1 MSIVKTFANAL
12 MPAATLAVAL
22 SVATTAPAAATDWVY
37 YSPQSSPQYITPR
50 AAQMFVDKVKAA
62 TNGELDIRFRLFGSL
77 SIQAADVTQAVSDN
91 VIQMGDD
98 QIFSG
103 NIPLAGIVKLPG
115 LAGTFEEYDKAEAA
129 VRPIVEAGYAEK
141 GVMVLHGF
149 AIPQYIWGNTPLTS
163 LADLKGLKVRTG
175 TPEQAEF
182 VRKLGATS
190 LTMGPAEVPSA
201 LERRLVDAIVT
212 GIGGGELWQD
222 QLTTAYLYPVNFNGI
237 YIVVN
242 KAAFDALTPEQQAAV
257 RQASAETDQWLRET
271 SMAEDT
277 AALEALRAK
286 MTITDPTA
294 EDIAIAAELMP
305 SIWEDWAKAHAP
317 EGADVLATVNQALGR

>member
-1 MSIVKTFANAL
+1 MSIAKTL
-12 MPAATLAVAL
+12 SHVLVPAAALAAAFSFA
-22 SVATTAPAAATDWVY
+22 SVEPANATDWVY

-50 AAQMFVDKVKAA
+50 AAQMFVDKVKEA
-62 TNGELDIRFRLFGSL
+62 TNGELDIKFRLFGSL

-129 VRPIVEAGYAEK
+129 VRPIVEAGYGEK

-149 AIPQYIWGNTPLTS
+149 AIPQYIWGNTKLES
-163 LADLKGLKVRTG
+163 LADLEGLKVRTG

-201 LERRLVDAIVT
+201 LERGLVDAIVT

-222 QLTTAYLYPVNFNGI
+222 QLKTAYLYPVNFNGI

-242 KAAFDALTPEQQAAV
+242 KAAFDALTPDQQQAV
-257 RQASAETDQWLRET
+257 LQASKETDQWLRET

-277 AALEALRAK
+277 ADLEAMRAK
-286 MTITDPTA
+286 LTITDPTP
-294 EDIAIAAELMP
+294 EDIAMAAELMP
-305 SIWEDWAKAHAP
+305 TIWEDWAKQHGS
-317 EGADVLATVNQALGR
+317 EGEEVLATVNKALGR

>member
-1 MSIVKTFANAL
+1 MSISKIVRTRL
-12 MPAATLAVAL
+12 L
-22 SVATTAPAAATDWVY
+22 PAAALAAGLSTFSVNPGSATDWTY

-50 AAQMFVDKVKAA
+50 GAEMFVARVKEL
-62 TNGELDIRFRLFGSL
+62 TNGSLNIKFRLFGSL
-77 SIQAADVTQAVSDN
+77 SIQAADVTQAVADN

-103 NIPLAGIVKLPG
+103 NIPLAGVIKLPG
-115 LAGTFEEYDKAEAA
+115 LAGTFEEYAKAEAA

-141 GVMVLHGF
+141 GVAVLHDF
-149 AIPQYIWGNTPLTS
+149 AIPQYLWGNGS
-163 LADLKGLKVRTG
+163 LASLSDLKGLKVRTG

-201 LERRLVDAIVT
+201 LERGLVDAIVT

-222 QLTTAYLYPVNFNGI
+222 QLKTAYLYPVNFNGI

-242 KAAFDALTPEQQAAV
+242 KAAFDALTPEEQAAV
-257 RQASAETDQWLRET
+257 KQASAETDQWLRET
-271 SMAEDT
+271 SMKEDA
-277 AALEALRAK
+277 AALEAMRAK
-286 MTITDPTA
+286 LTITDATP
-294 EDIAIAAELMP
+294 EDVALGAELMP
-305 SIWEDWAKAHAP
+305 TIWQEWAAAQGEK
-317 EGADVLATVNQALGR
+317 GAEVLATVNKALGR

>member
-1 MSIVKTFANAL
+1 MSIAKTLRYAL
-12 MPAATLAVAL
+12 VPVATVVVAL
-22 SVATTAPAAATDWVY
+22 SAGAVKTAGATDWVY

-50 AAQMFVDKVKAA
+50 AAQMFVDKVNEA
-62 TNGELDIRFRLFGSL
+62 TDGELDIKFRLFGSL

-103 NIPLAGIVKLPG
+103 NVPLAGIVKLPG
-115 LAGTFEEYDKAEAA
+115 LAGTFEEYDKAETA
-129 VRPIVEAGYAEK
+129 VRPIVEAGYDEK

-163 LADLKGLKVRTG
+163 LADLEGLKVRTG

-201 LERRLVDAIVT
+201 LERGLVDAIVT

-237 YIVVN
+237 YIVAN
-242 KAAFDALTPEQQAAV
+242 KAAFDALTPEQQEAV
-257 RQASAETDQWLRET
+257 LQASKETDQWLRET
-271 SMAEDT
+271 SMAEDK

-286 MTITDPTA
+286 MTITDPTP
-294 EDIAIAAELMP
+294 EDIAMAAELMP
-305 SIWEDWAKAHAP
+305 SIWEDWAKAHGP
-317 EGADVLATVNQALGR
+317 EGAEVLATVNEALGR

>member
-1 MSIVKTFANAL
+1 MSIVRNVKNGL
-12 MPAATLAVAL
+12 LPAMALAVGL
-22 SVATTAPAAATDWVY
+22 SIAPVTPVQATDWVY

-50 AAQMFVDKVKAA
+50 GAELFVEKVKAA
-62 TNGELDIRFRLFGSL
+62 TNGELNIKFRLFGSL
-77 SIQAADVTQAVSDN
+77 SIQAADVTQAVADN

-103 NIPLAGIVKLPG
+103 NIPLAGIVKVPG
-115 LAGTFEEYDKAEAA
+115 LAGTYDEYDKAEAA
-129 VRPIVEAGYAEK
+129 VRPIVEAGYASK
-141 GVMVLHGF
+141 GVLVLHRF
-149 AIPQYIWGNTPLTS
+149 AIPQFIWGNTQLTS

-201 LERRLVDAIVT
+201 LERGLVDAIVT

-222 QLTTAYLYPVNFNGI
+222 QLKTAYLYPVNFNGI

-242 KAAFDALTPEQQAAV
+242 KDAFDALTPEQQAAV

-271 SMAEDT
+271 SRAEDT
-277 AALEALRAK
+277 AALEAMRSKL
-286 MTITDPTA
+286 TITDPTP
-294 EDIAIAAELMP
+294 EDVAMAAELMP
-305 SIWEDWAKAHAP
+305 SLWEDWAQAHAP
-317 EGADVLATVNQALGR
+317 EGAEVLATVNKALGR

>member
-1 MSIVKTFANAL
+1 MSLVKTARSKL
-12 MPAATLAVAL
+12 LPAAAMAIAFSIA
-22 SVATTAPAAATDWVY
+22 SVETVGATDWVY
-37 YSPQSSPQYITPR
+37 YTPQSSPQYITPR
-50 AAQMFVDKVKAA
+50 AAQMFVDKVKEA
-62 TNGELDIRFRLFGSL
+62 TNGELDIKFRLFGSL

-115 LAGTFEEYDKAEAA
+115 LAGTREEYDKAEAA
-129 VRPIVEAGYAEK
+129 VRPIVDAGYADK
-141 GVMVLHGF
+141 GVVVLHGF
-149 AIPQYIWGNTPLTS
+149 AIPQYIWGNTKLES
-163 LADLKGLKVRTG
+163 LSDLKGLKVRTG

-201 LERRLVDAIVT
+201 LERGLVDAIVT

-222 QLTTAYLYPVNFNGI
+222 QLKTAYLYPVNFNGI
-237 YIVVN
+237 YIVAN
-242 KAAFDALTPEQQAAV
+242 KSAFDALTPEQQAAV
-257 RQASAETDQWLRET
+257 LKASKETDQWLRET

-277 AALEALRAK
+277 ADLEAMRAK
-286 MTITDPTA
+286 LTITDPTP
-294 EDIAIAAELMP
+294 EDIAMAAELMP
-305 SIWEDWAKAHAP
+305 GIWEEWAQSHGP
-317 EGADVLATVNQALGR
+317 EGAEVLATVNKALGR

>member
-1 MSIVKTFANAL
+1 MSIVRKVKNGL
-12 MPAATLAVAL
+12 LPAMAVAL
-22 SVATTAPAAATDWVY
+22 GLSAASVTAVQATDWVY

-50 AAQMFVDKVKAA
+50 GAELFVEKVKAA
-62 TNGELDIRFRLFGSL
+62 TNGELNIKFRLFGSL
-77 SIQAADVTQAVSDN
+77 SIQAADVTQAVADN

-103 NIPLAGIVKLPG
+103 NIPLAGIVKVPG
-115 LAGTFEEYDKAEAA
+115 LAGTYDEYDKAEAA
-129 VRPIVEAGYAEK
+129 VRPVVEAGYASK
-141 GVMVLHGF
+141 GVMVLHRF
-149 AIPQYIWGNTPLTS
+149 AIPQFIWGNTKLTS

-201 LERRLVDAIVT
+201 LERGLVDAIVT

-222 QLTTAYLYPVNFNGI
+222 QLKTAYLYPVNFNGI

-271 SMAEDT
+271 SRAEDT
-277 AALEALRAK
+277 AALEAMRAK
-286 MTITDPTA
+286 MTITDPTP
-294 EDIAIAAELMP
+294 EDVAMAAELMP
-305 SIWEDWAKAHAP
+305 SLWEEWAQAHGP
-317 EGADVLATVNQALGR
+317 EGAEVLATVNKALGR

>member
-1 MSIVKTFANAL
+1 
-12 MPAATLAVAL
+12 MPAANVIKRPLLPIAALAVSL
-22 SVATTAPAAATDWVY
+22 STISMQPAGATDWVY

-50 AAQMFVDKVKAA
+50 GAELFVEKVKAA
-62 TNGELDIRFRLFGSL
+62 TNGELNIKFRLFGSL
-77 SIQAADVTQAVSDN
+77 SIQAADVTQAVADN

-115 LAGTFEEYDKAEAA
+115 LAGTLEEYDKAEAA
-129 VRPIVEAGYAEK
+129 VRDVVEKGYAEK
-141 GVMVLHGF
+141 GVIVLHRF
-149 AIPQYIWGNTPLTS
+149 AIPQYIWGNTKLTS

-201 LERRLVDAIVT
+201 LERGLVDAIVT

-222 QLTTAYLYPVNFNGI
+222 QLKTAYLYPVNFNGI
-237 YIVVN
+237 YIVAN
-242 KAAFDALTPEQQAAV
+242 KDAFDALTPDQQAAV
-257 RQASAETDQWLRET
+257 RQASEETYQWLRET
-271 SMAEDT
+271 SLAEDK
-277 AALEALRAK
+277 ADLEAMRSKL
-286 MTITDPTA
+286 TITDPTP
-294 EDIAIAAELMP
+294 EDIAMAAELMP
-305 SIWEDWAKAHAP
+305 TIWEEWAEAHGP
-317 EGADVLATVNQALGR
+317 EGAQVLATVNAALGR

>member
-1 MSIVKTFANAL
+1 MSISKIVKTGL
-12 MPAATLAVAL
+12 LPAVAL
-22 SVATTAPAAATDWVY
+22 AAGLSALSVNPAGATDWVY
-37 YSPQSSPQYITPR
+37 YTPQSSPQYITPR
-50 AAQMFVDKVKAA
+50 GGELFAEKVKQL
-62 TNGELDIRFRLFGSL
+62 TNGSLNIKFRLFGSL
-77 SIQAADVTQAVSDN
+77 NIQAADVTQAVADN

-129 VRPIVEAGYAEK
+129 VRPTVAAGYLDK
-141 GVMVLHGF
+141 GVVVLHDF
-149 AIPQYIWGNTPLTS
+149 TIPQYIWGNSKLTS

-201 LERRLVDAIVT
+201 LERGLVDAIVT

-222 QLTTAYLYPVNFNGI
+222 QLKNAYLYPVNFNGI
-237 YIVVN
+237 YTVVN
-242 KAAFDALTPEQQAAV
+242 KAAFDALTPEEQAAV
-257 RQASAETDQWLRET
+257 KQASAEVDQWLSET
-271 SMAEDT
+271 SKKEDA
-277 AALEALRAK
+277 AALEAMRAK
-286 MTITDPTA
+286 LTITDPTP
-294 EDIAIAAELMP
+294 EDIAAAAEMMP
-305 SIWEDWAKAHAP
+305 TIWQDWATSQGEK
-317 EGADVLATVNQALGR
+317 GAEVLATVNKALGR

>member
-1 MSIVKTFANAL
+1 MSIVRNLKNGL
-12 MPAATLAVAL
+12 LPAMALAVGL
-22 SVATTAPAAATDWVY
+22 SAASATSVQATDWIY

-50 AAQMFVDKVKAA
+50 GAELFVEKVKAA
-62 TNGELDIRFRLFGSL
+62 TNGELNIKFRLFGSL
-77 SIQAADVTQAVSDN
+77 SIQAADVTQAVADN

-103 NIPLAGIVKLPG
+103 TIPLAGIVKVPG
-115 LAGTFEEYDKAEAA
+115 LAGTYEEYDKAEAA
-129 VRPIVEAGYAEK
+129 VRPVVEAGYASK
-141 GVMVLHGF
+141 GVLVLHRF
-149 AIPQYIWGNTPLTS
+149 AIPQFIWGNAKLTS

-201 LERRLVDAIVT
+201 LERGLVDAIVT

-222 QLTTAYLYPVNFNGI
+222 QLKTAYLYPVNFNGI

-242 KAAFDALTPEQQAAV
+242 KDAFDALTPEQQAAV

-271 SMAEDT
+271 SRAEDT
-277 AALEALRAK
+277 AALEAMRSKL
-286 MTITDPTA
+286 TITDPTP
-294 EDIAIAAELMP
+294 EDVAMAAELMP
-305 SIWEDWAKAHAP
+305 SLWEDWAQAHAP
-317 EGADVLATVNQALGR
+317 EGAEVLATVNKALGR

>member
-1 MSIVKTFANAL
+1 MSIAKTLKCAL
-12 MPAATLAVAL
+12 VPAAALAAAF
-22 SVATTAPAAATDWVY
+22 SVAVEPAGATDWVY
-37 YSPQSSPQYITPR
+37 YTPQSSPQYITPR
-50 AAQMFVDKVKAA
+50 AGQMFADKVKEA
-62 TNGELDIRFRLFGSL
+62 TNGELDIKFRLFGSL

-103 NIPLAGIVKLPG
+103 NVPLAGIVKLPG

-129 VRPIVEAGYAEK
+129 VRPIVDAGYAEK

-149 AIPQYIWGNTPLTS
+149 AIPQYIWGNTKLES
-163 LADLKGLKVRTG
+163 LADLKGLKVRAG

-201 LERRLVDAIVT
+201 LERGLVDAIVT

-222 QLTTAYLYPVNFNGI
+222 QLKTAYLYPVNFNGI

-242 KAAFDALTPEQQAAV
+242 KAAFDALTPEQQEAV
-257 RQASAETDQWLRET
+257 LQTSKETDQWLRET
-271 SMAEDT
+271 SLAEDT
-277 AALEALRAK
+277 ADLEAMRKKL
-286 MTITDPTA
+286 TITDPTP
-294 EDIAIAAELMP
+294 EDIAMAAELMP
-305 SIWEDWAKAHAP
+305 TIWEDWAKAHGP
-317 EGADVLATVNQALGR
+317 EGEEVLATVNEALGR

>member
-1 MSIVKTFANAL
+1 MSIVKNL
-12 MPAATLAVAL
+12 GVGLLPAVAL
-22 SVATTAPAAATDWVY
+22 AAGLSAISMTPASATDWTY

-50 AAQMFVDKVKAA
+50 GAERFVEKVKEA
-62 TNGELDIRFRLFGSL
+62 TNGELNIKFRLFGSL
-77 SIQAADVTQAVSDN
+77 SIQAADVTQAVADN

-115 LAGTFEEYDKAEAA
+115 LAGTYEEYDKAEAA
-129 VRPIVEAGYAEK
+129 VRPVVEAGYAEK
-141 GVMVLHGF
+141 GVMVLHRF
-149 AIPQYIWGNTPLTS
+149 AIPQFIWGNTPLTS
-163 LADLKGLKVRTG
+163 LADLDGLKVRTG

-201 LERRLVDAIVT
+201 LERGLVDAIVT

-222 QLTTAYLYPVNFNGI
+222 QLKTAYLYPVNFNGI

-242 KAAFDALTPEQQAAV
+242 KEAFDALTPEQQATV
-257 RQASAETDQWLRET
+257 LELSAETDEWLRKT
-271 SMAEDT
+271 SRAEDT
-277 AALEALRAK
+277 AALEAMRSKL
-286 MTITDPTA
+286 TITDPTP
-294 EDIAIAAELMP
+294 EDIAKAAEIMP
-305 SIWEDWAKAHAP
+305 SIWEEWAEAHGP
-317 EGADVLATVNQALGR
+317 EGAEVLATVNAAMGR

>member
-1 MSIVKTFANAL
+1 MSITKTLSYAL
-12 MPAATLAVAL
+12 VPAAALAAAF
-22 SVATTAPAAATDWVY
+22 SVASVTPAVATDWVY

-50 AAQMFVDKVKAA
+50 AAQMFVDKVKEA
-62 TNGELDIRFRLFGSL
+62 TDGELDIKFRLFGSL

-115 LAGTFEEYDKAEAA
+115 LAGSFEEYDKAEAA
-129 VRPIVEAGYAEK
+129 VRPIVEAGYGDK

-149 AIPQYIWGNTPLTS
+149 AIPQYIWGNTKLES
-163 LADLKGLKVRTG
+163 LADLEGLKVRTG

-201 LERRLVDAIVT
+201 LERGLVDAIVT

-222 QLTTAYLYPVNFNGI
+222 QLKTAYLYPVNFNGI
-237 YIVVN
+237 YIVAN
-242 KAAFDALTPEQQAAV
+242 KAAFEALTPEQQEAV
-257 RQASAETDQWLRET
+257 LQASKETDQWLRET

-277 AALEALRAK
+277 ADLEAMRAK
-286 MTITDPTA
+286 LTITDPTP
-294 EDIAIAAELMP
+294 EDIAMAAELMP
-305 SIWEDWAKAHAP
+305 TIWEEWAQAHAP
-317 EGADVLATVNQALGR
+317 EGQEVLETVNKALGR